1 MNSKSLATALPI
13 LAPAPQT
20 MVGGTSASTRLI
32 LKMLGALK
40 HGTLSLKAP
49 DGSVRLFGNLDGS
62 DPITLELKDWS
73 MCAAVL
79 RSGDIG
85 FAETFIAGKWKTDNL
100 PGLIELLIRNRS
112 VIEALIYGTWWG
124 SLLYRIKHLLNRNSR
139 SGSKKNIH
147 AHYDIGNSF
156 YQLWLDPSMSYSSA
170 LFVAEKDSDVAGST
184 ANGNAVD
191 DSAAKN
197 STANGSVVS
206 GSAVKDSAVKD
217 GTAAANV
224 LEQAQL
230 AKYRRILDQ
239 LALAPGAK
247 VLEIGCGWGGFAEM
261 AARDLAHVTGLT
273 LSIEQLDYAKQRLAD
288 AGLADR
294 VDLQLCDYRDSSGQY
309 DAIASIEM
317 FEAVGQSYWESY
329 FECVARNLKTGG
341 RACIQTIVIA
351 DELFERYSKGTD
363 FIQQYIFPGGMLP
376 SPQEFRRCAAEHG
389 LTVIDEFC
397 FGQDYARTLQLWR
410 DSFMA
415 QLATIE
421 QQGFDSHFLRTW
433 EFYLA
438 YCEAAF
444 CTSNTDVMQFTLV
457 KD

>member
-1 MNSKSLATALPI
+1 
-13 LAPAPQT
+13 
-20 MVGGTSASTRLI
+20 
-32 LKMLGALK
+32 MLGALK
-40 HGTLSLKAP
+40 HGTLTLKAP

-62 DPITLELKDWS
+62 DPISLELKDWS

-124 SLLYRIKHLLNRNSR
+124 SLLYRAKHFLNRNSR

-147 AHYDIGNSF
+147 AHYDIGNRF
-156 YQLWLDPSMSYSSA
+156 YHLWLDPSMSYSSA
-170 LFVAEKDSDVAGST
+170 LFADA
-184 ANGNAVD
+184 D
-191 DSAAKN
+191 DGESQE
-197 STANGSVVS
+197 
-206 GSAVKDSAVKD
+206 
-217 GTAAANV
+217 NV
-224 LEQAQL
+224 LERAQL
-230 AKYRRILDQ
+230 AKYRRILGQ
-239 LALAPGAK
+239 LELAPGDK

-261 AARDLAHVTGLT
+261 AARDQVHVTGLT
-273 LSIEQLDYAKQRLAD
+273 LSTEQLDYAQQRLAS
-288 AGLADR
+288 AGLADLA
-294 VDLQLCDYRDSSGQY
+294 DLQLCDYRDSHGQY

-317 FEAVGQSYWESY
+317 FEAVGQSYWPSY
-329 FECVARNLKTGG
+329 FECVARNLKAGG
-341 RACIQTIVIA
+341 RACIQSIVIA
-351 DELFERYSKGTD
+351 DDLFERYSKGTD

-376 SPQEFRRCAAEHG
+376 SPQQFRRCAAEHG
-389 LTVIDEFC
+389 LTVVDEFC

-410 DSFMA
+410 ASFMA

-421 QQGFDSHFLRTW
+421 RQGFDVHFLRTW

-457 KD
+457 KDGRCGPTR